1 LHVRALKVA
10 NLHRREEW
18 VPVETVYVG
27 ENTTVDQMILDFIT
41 TENHTESDTMPMLV
55 NKGEIQYLRATSLF
69 ADGEQVEL

>member
-1 LHVRALKVA
+1 M
-10 NLHRREEW
+10 
-18 VPVETVYVG
+18 ETVYVG